1 MLVRKFDNN
10 KVVKLELGYNQAQEQ
25 QFVTANPNKGYMY
38 VTTLPYSTAYPE
50 YQNYKWEGDAI
61 VVDDTENEK
70 QYIADQVQI
79 KKDYLKATDFKMTA
93 DYDQDT
99 TEVRT
104 SRQAARDYIRL
115 NDTEQ

>member
-1 MLVRKFDNN
+1 MLVRKLNNN
-10 KVVKLELGYNQAQEQ
+10 KVKKLELGYNQVQEQ
-25 QFVTANPNKGYMY
+25 EFVKINPNMNYMY

-50 YQNYKWEGDAI
+50 YQNYKWENNNI

-79 KKDYLKATDFKMTA
+79 KKDYLKSTDFKMTA

-99 TEVRT
+99 TDVRT
-104 SRQAARDYIRL
+104 LRQAARDYIRS
-115 NDTEQ
+115 NDTE